1 MAATDEMSRVP
12 KAEDVKIEDAA
23 NSSDAESQEVFT
35 RKQQRKINSIIDW
48 RLIPSLGLMYG
59 VSLMDRKNVSN
70 AYIAGM
76 DEDLD
81 LLVGYR
87 YSLITLSF
95 L

>member
-1 MAATDEMSRVP
+1 MADADEMSRIP
-12 KAEDVKIEDAA
+12 KAEDVKIEDV
-23 NSSDAESQEVFT
+23 SSDAESQEQFT
-35 RKQQRKINSIIDW
+35 RKEQRRINRVIDW

-76 DEDLD
+76 DEDLETN
-81 LLVGYR
+81 VGYR
-87 YSLITLSF
+87 YSLITLTF

>member
-1 MAATDEMSRVP
+1 MAAADEMSHVP
-12 KAEDVKIEDAA
+12 KAEDVKIEDV
-23 NSSDAESQEVFT
+23 SDTESQELFT
-35 RKQQRKINSIIDW
+35 PKQRRDINRVIDW

-76 DEDLD
+76 DEDLN

>member
-1 MAATDEMSRVP
+1 MSVTDEMSRLP
-12 KAEDVKIEDAA
+12 KAEDVKIEDVSED
-23 NSSDAESQEVFT
+23 NESQDALSAKE
-35 RKQQRKINSIIDW
+35 QRKIIRLIDW

-76 DEDLD
+76 DEDLN
-81 LLVGYR
+81 LLIGYR

>member
-1 MAATDEMSRVP
+1 
-12 KAEDVKIEDAA
+12 
-23 NSSDAESQEVFT
+23 
-35 RKQQRKINSIIDW
+35 
-48 RLIPSLGLMYG
+48 MYG

-76 DEDLD
+76 DEALD

-87 YSLITLSF
+87 YSLITLTF

>member
-1 MAATDEMSRVP
+1 MAATDEMSRVS
-12 KAEDVKIEDAA
+12 KAEDGKIEDV
-23 NSSDAESQEVFT
+23 NSDSESQELFT
-35 RKQQRKINSIIDW
+35 PKQQRSINRLIDW

>member
-1 MAATDEMSRVP
+1 MAEADEMSRVP
-12 KAEDVKIEDAA
+12 KAEDVKI
-23 NSSDAESQEVFT
+23 SSAGSDSGESQSAFT
-35 RKQQRKINSIIDW
+35 PKQARAINRRIDW

-76 DEDLD
+76 DEDLE
-81 LLVGYR
+81 LTVGYR